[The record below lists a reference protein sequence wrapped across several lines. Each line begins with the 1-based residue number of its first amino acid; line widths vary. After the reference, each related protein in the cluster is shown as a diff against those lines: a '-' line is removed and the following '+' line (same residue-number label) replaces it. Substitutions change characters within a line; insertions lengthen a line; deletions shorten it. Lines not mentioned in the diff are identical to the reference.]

1 MVGGLVQKG
10 THGFDQTRQRA
21 RATRVVLNSPRGD
34 RLRVYIQSLGILP
47 IFWCLCF
54 CVFFFQNQQ
63 VGYEYVT
70 CNMYTY
76 PERFFAW
83 AFYSKYVSE
92 LDEDEE
98 RELEGM
104 IKERLACP

>member
-1 MVGGLVQKG
+1 
-10 THGFDQTRQRA
+10 
-21 RATRVVLNSPRGD
+21 
-34 RLRVYIQSLGILP
+34 
-47 IFWCLCF
+47 
-54 CVFFFQNQQ
+54 
-63 VGYEYVT
+63 
-70 CNMYTY
+70 MYTY

>member
-1 MVGGLVQKG
+1 MSP
-10 THGFDQTRQRA
+10 
-21 RATRVVLNSPRGD
+21 ATC
-34 RLRVYIQSLGILP
+34 IP
-47 IFWCLCF
+47 I
-54 CVFFFQNQQ
+54 
-63 VGYEYVT
+63 
-70 CNMYTY
+70 

>member
-1 MVGGLVQKG
+1 MSFPK
-10 THGFDQTRQRA
+10 
-21 RATRVVLNSPRGD
+21 GD
-34 RLRVYIQSLGILP
+34 RLLRSLGIP
-47 IFWCLCF
+47 GFFWCLC
-54 CVFFFQNQQ
+54 VFFKTSRW
-63 VGYEYVT
+63 VR
-70 CNMYTY
+70 NMSPAKCIPI